1 MAQQQ
6 LGLVRFSQEAWSELQ
21 KVTWPERETVIR
33 LTIVVIA
40 ISALIAL
47 YILGFD
53 NLFTVVVNKGV
64 LGQPIG
70 SPTPISLMASSRPSI
85 RTSNRPDT
93 TM

>member
-53 NLFTVVVNKGV
+53 NLFTVVVNKGM

-70 SPTPISLMASSRPSI
+70 SPTPAP
-85 RTSNRPDT
+85 
-93 TM
+93 

>member
-40 ISALIAL
+40 ISGLIAL

-70 SPTPISLMASSRPSI
+70 SPTPAP
-85 RTSNRPDT
+85 
-93 TM
+93 

>member
-33 LTIVVIA
+33 LTIIVIA

-70 SPTPISLMASSRPSI
+70 SPTPAP
-85 RTSNRPDT
+85 
-93 TM
+93 

>member
-6 LGLVRFSQEAWSELQ
+6 LGLVRFSQEAWSELR

-33 LTIVVIA
+33 LTAIVIA
-40 ISALIAL
+40 ISVIIAL

-53 NLFTVVVNKGV
+53 NLFTFVVNKGV

-70 SPTPISLMASSRPSI
+70 SPTPAP
-85 RTSNRPDT
+85 
-93 TM
+93 

>member
-53 NLFTVVVNKGV
+53 NLFTVLVNKGV

-70 SPTPISLMASSRPSI
+70 SPTPAP
-85 RTSNRPDT
+85 
-93 TM
+93 

>member
-40 ISALIAL
+40 ISGLIAL

-53 NLFTVVVNKGV
+53 NLFTVLVNKGV

-70 SPTPISLMASSRPSI
+70 SPTPAP
-85 RTSNRPDT
+85 
-93 TM
+93 

>member
-70 SPTPISLMASSRPSI
+70 SPTPAP
-85 RTSNRPDT
+85 
-93 TM
+93 